1 MLAATNKPTSNR
13 VVTEAEAAEKLSVS
27 TYALK
32 RLSAR
37 SEGPP
42 RIRVSPRR
50 VGYRERDLDAYIE
63 SL

>member
-27 TYALK
+27 TYTLK

-37 SEGPP
+37 GEGPP

-50 VGYRERDLDAYIE
+50 VGYRERDLEAYIE